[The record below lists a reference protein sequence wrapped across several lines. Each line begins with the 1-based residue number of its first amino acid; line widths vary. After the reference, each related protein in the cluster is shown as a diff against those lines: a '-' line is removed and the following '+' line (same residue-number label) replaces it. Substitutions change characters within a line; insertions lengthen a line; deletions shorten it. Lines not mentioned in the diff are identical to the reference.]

1 MRGAILALLCS
12 VCAGLRGPHLRA
24 APYGHRATV
33 RMLMDDEPLPDS
45 FSSSD
50 FSDGLLKLPRLT
62 TPERQRFEDFRK
74 RQQQR
79 TFGTGDEDDGRPPPL
94 GMDPVEGDPVDLK
107 ALFDEQ
113 GSLEQTAEQVAAAEA
128 DMGTRLADDDGEI
141 SAVDKLLGKD

>member
-50 FSDGLLKLPRLT
+50 FSDGLLKYANNAKPHTYQFVSRLPI
-62 TPERQRFEDFRK
+62 
-74 RQQQR
+74 
-79 TFGTGDEDDGRPPPL
+79 
-94 GMDPVEGDPVDLK
+94 MSV
-107 ALFDEQ
+107 
-113 GSLEQTAEQVAAAEA
+113 GSR
-128 DMGTRLADDDGEI
+128 G
-141 SAVDKLLGKD
+141 